1 LLANNNKNIE
11 KTTQRFTVI
20 FVLPLRLI
28 ENGLIDKTIPSI
40 PYLYMTTSSDITL
53 IGGGIMGLLTAREF
67 YNAGATVTVI
77 DKGLL
82 GKESSWAGGGILL
95 PLYPWRQHQAI
106 TQLVKQSLGLY
117 PGLAS
122 QLLEDTGIDPEWN
135 PCGLLITQNPDINA
149 ALDWCNHN
157 KIVFEEAGNRLDGLG
172 TTSVHPLYLP
182 HIAQIRNPRLIKS
195 LKQDLLQK
203 GVRLVENCQL
213 TAINLENNKVNSID
227 TSLGNLP
234 INELII
240 TAGAWTSGLMVQFF
254 PTIRDNRPQI
264 SPVKGQ
270 MLLYAAKS
278 DTLRTIVLDGDHYL
292 IPRLDGNILAG
303 STVESD
309 TFDKATTSE
318 AKNQISNF
326 ALKLLPALKDYPL
339 VKHWAGI
346 RPGTQNGVPYI
357 DSHPEIG
364 NLSINAGHFRNG
376 LAMAPASAQL
386 MADLILGRPS
396 SVDPEP
402 YRLDRLV

>member
-1 LLANNNKNIE
+1 MA
-11 KTTQRFTVI
+11 
-20 FVLPLRLI
+20 
-28 ENGLIDKTIPSI
+28 
-40 PYLYMTTSSDITL
+40 TSTDITL

-82 GKESSWAGGGILL
+82 GNESSWAGGGILL
-95 PLYPWRQHQAI
+95 PLYPWRQKQAI

-117 PGLAS
+117 PTLAS
-122 QLLEDTGIDPEWN
+122 QLSEETGIDPEWN
-135 PCGLLITQNPDINA
+135 PCGLLITQNPDITA
-149 ALDWCNHN
+149 AMDWCNHN
-157 KIVFEEAGNRLDGLG
+157 KIAFEKAENRLGGLG
-172 TTSVHPLYLP
+172 ATPVHPLWLP

-213 TAINLENNKVNSID
+213 SAINLDNNRVNYID
-227 TSLGNLP
+227 TNLGTLP
-234 INELII
+234 IGELII
-240 TAGAWTSGLMVQFF
+240 TAGAWTSGLMAQFF

-270 MLLYAAKS
+270 MLLFAAKP
-278 DTLRTIVLDGDHYL
+278 DTLGMIVLDGDHYL

-303 STVESD
+303 STVEVD
-309 TFDKATTSE
+309 TFDKSPTPE

-326 ALKLLPALKDYPL
+326 ALNLLPALKDYPL
-339 VKHWAGI
+339 VKHWAGL

-357 DSHPEIG
+357 DKHPEIS

-386 MADLILGRPS
+386 MVDLILGRPT
-396 SVDPEP
+396 SVDPGP